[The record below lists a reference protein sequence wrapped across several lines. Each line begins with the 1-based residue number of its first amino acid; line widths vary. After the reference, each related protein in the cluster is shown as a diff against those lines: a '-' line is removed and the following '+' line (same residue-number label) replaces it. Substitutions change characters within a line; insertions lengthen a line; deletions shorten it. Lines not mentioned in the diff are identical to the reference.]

1 MSKKEWYRMVC
12 VSICEH
18 ASSVFIFWEH
28 ANSVFIFASTSIC
41 QILLASSVHFRKIQM
56 ASSERLEYFVN
67 FPLAGISLLLIGYV
81 VLRQVIANNLA
92 DTSRTEQ

>member
-1 MSKKEWYRMVC
+1 MV
-12 VSICEH
+12 SNGLCEH
-18 ASSVFIFWEH
+18 LRAYEQCVYFCEH

-41 QILLASSVHFRKIQM
+41 QILLASSEHFRKIQM

-67 FPLAGISLLLIGYV
+67 FPLAGISLLLMGYV

>member
-1 MSKKEWYRMVC
+1 MV
-12 VSICEH
+12 SNGLCEH
-18 ASSVFIFWEH
+18 LRACEQCVYFGEH

-41 QILLASSVHFRKIQM
+41 QILLASSEHFRKIQM